1 MLNDELRKEHPA
13 IYETLMV
20 ARNKAWLPVIEQWLR
35 TPETEFVLV
44 GAGHLCGDD
53 GLLRALRAR
62 GYTVE
67 QIDAGAN

>member
-1 MLNDELRKEHPA
+1 
-13 IYETLMV
+13 MV
-20 ARNKAWLPVIEQWLR
+20 ARNKVWLPVIEQWLR

-53 GLLRALRAR
+53 GLLHALRAR